1 MPGPDD
7 AAATIRLAAKE
18 APRIAL
24 VLGSG
29 LGAIVERIADP
40 VAVSYRDIPGFPIPG
55 VPGHAGKLILG
66 RLGALPIACL
76 QGRVHLY
83 EGVDP
88 HAIRLPIRAL
98 KLAGCAGIVFTNAAG
113 SMDPANPPGTLVAIR
128 DHINFQGAN
137 PLVGDN
143 DERFGPRFFAMR
155 DAYDPEWRRR
165 LQDAAAANRER
176 LPEGVYAAYLGPN
189 FETPAEIRAFR
200 MLGCD
205 VVGMST
211 VPEVLVARHCALKV
225 AAVSVIT
232 NMAAGMSDEVLS
244 HAHSLA
250 GTTAAATRLGDLLV
264 AFCNGLAKT

>member
-7 AAATIRLAAKE
+7 AAAAIRLAARE

-29 LGAIVERIADP
+29 LGAIAERIADP
-40 VAVSYRDIPGFPIPG
+40 VTLPYRDIPGFP
-55 VPGHAGKLILG
+55 VPSVAGHAGRLILG
-66 RLGALPIACL
+66 RFGGLPIACL

-83 EGVDP
+83 EGIDP
-88 HAIRLPIRAL
+88 RAIRLPIRAL
-98 KLAGCAGIVFTNAAG
+98 KLAGCEGIIFTNAAG
-113 SMDPANPPGTLVAIR
+113 SLDPANRPGTLVALR
-128 DHINFQGAN
+128 DHVNFQGTN

-143 DERFGPRFFAMR
+143 DERFGGRFFAMR
-155 DAYDPEWRRR
+155 DAYDPDWRRR
-165 LQDAAAANRER
+165 LQDAASTTGER

-211 VPEVLVARHCALKV
+211 VPEVLVGRHCGLRV
-225 AAVSVIT
+225 AAISVIT

-250 GTTAAATRLGDLLV
+250 GTTAAAARLGDLLA
-264 AFCNGLAKT
+264 AFCAGLAGT